1 MFAEWLQRKMMYKL
15 SEKWTFAYQ
24 YVDYILGKT
33 MKIFPI
39 CQYRQNTSWS
49 NKRPNLKVHLSEPH
63 DLEQMVLPM
72 CRKFS
77 LRAIKG
83 YEDYWKGDNEE
94 KTCYDHFKMTL
105 SSFFREIGGFKSL
118 LTIVVD

>member
-1 MFAEWLQRKMMYKL
+1 M
-15 SEKWTFAYQ
+15 
-24 YVDYILGKT
+24 
-33 MKIFPI
+33 
-39 CQYRQNTSWS
+39 
-49 NKRPNLKVHLSEPH
+49 KVHLSEPH

-77 LRAIKG
+77 LRPIKG

-105 SSFFREIGGFKSL
+105 SSLSREIGGFKSL
-118 LTIVVD
+118 PTVD

>member
-1 MFAEWLQRKMMYKL
+1 M
-15 SEKWTFAYQ
+15 
-24 YVDYILGKT
+24 
-33 MKIFPI
+33 
-39 CQYRQNTSWS
+39 
-49 NKRPNLKVHLSEPH
+49 KVHLSEPH

-72 CRKFS
+72 CHKFS
-77 LRAIKG
+77 LRPIKG

-105 SSFFREIGGFKSL
+105 PSFFREIGGFKSL